1 MSEVWRTAAEWAA
14 DGLPGLPTTPQGLNK
29 LATRLAW
36 ERRRSEGREKAW
48 FYLTSA
54 LPAAA
59 RAEFE
64 ARARRAAA
72 ATALAETASA
82 ERRQIATAAPA
93 SLTARQRAVM
103 EARAAI
109 LLEVDRRVMAEG
121 LSVTVAVKSFA
132 ADAVAGRLPADLAA
146 LAVLAND
153 RSGGSVRIGER
164 ILFQWRAAK
173 ASGGVVA
180 LAPWPT
186 REKDPLP
193 TWFRDFLRFYAT
205 PQKRTVAHALD
216 MWRRAAPEANL
227 PTYRQVQVALGKL
240 GAVDRARGRLGPQ
253 ALKSLQ
259 AYKARD
265 TADLL
270 PTSVYVADGKTFDAE
285 VAHPIH
291 GQPFRP
297 ELTTI
302 IDAHT
307 RRIVGWSA
315 ALDESASAVIDA
327 LRSACCEAG
336 IPALFYSDRGPGYRN
351 AAMDAPLTGFLG
363 RLDITKMLA
372 RAYNSQAKGVVER
385 LNQVWSTLARELP
398 TYISR
403 DMDREAKTAVHKRTR
418 RDIALVGTSAL
429 LCPWGEFLAAAGDAV
444 ARYNARPHTS
454 LPRIPDPDTGK
465 WRHQTPDEAWAAA
478 CGRGFEPLT
487 VTAEEADD
495 LFRPW
500 VVRKA
505 RRCLVEWL
513 GNEYFAAALEP
524 FHGRDVIVGYDIRDA
539 SRVWIR
545 EIDLVDGERQP
556 GRLIAVAAFG
566 GNRTRYVPLTAER
579 DAIERRA
586 KGRLRRLG
594 KKIAVVEQELR
605 PAAFLEAAVEP
616 VMPAIDVTPAVL
628 AEPVP
633 IVARDPNARPIFADD
648 VAWARW
654 IAVRPEA
661 ATDGDRALARELLA
675 QPTMRS
681 LLAMSGLD
689 LPALSA
695 IARAGASGDRPSDAA
710 AA

>member
-1 MSEVWRTAAEWAA
+1 MIGAAEPWRTAREWIAEA
-14 DGLPGLPTTPQGLNK
+14 LPGLPGT
-29 LATRLAW
+29 
-36 ERRRSEGREKAW
+36 ERALQIRAKKEGWTSRARRARGGGQE
-48 FYLTSA
+48 FPLSA
-54 LPAAA
+54 LPAEA
-59 RAEFE
+59 RAEFS
-64 ARARRAAA
+64 ARARRAVA
-72 ATALAETASA
+72 ATALAETATA
-82 ERRQIATAAPA
+82 ERHQIATAAPA

-109 LLEVDRRVMAEG
+109 LIEIDRRVMAEG
-121 LSVTVAVKSFA
+121 LSVTAAVKTLA
-132 ADAVAGRLPADLAA
+132 ADAAEGRLSPDLATIA
-146 LAVLAND
+146 QQAND
-153 RSGGSVRIGER
+153 RAGGDRSIGER
-164 ILFQWRAAK
+164 TLFNWRSAK
-173 ASGGVVA
+173 AAGGVTA
-180 LAPWPT
+180 LAPKPT

-193 TWFRDFLRFYAT
+193 AWFRDFLRFYAT
-205 PQKRTVAHALD
+205 PQKRTAAHALD
-216 MWRRAAPEANL
+216 MWRRSAPDGAL
-227 PTYRQVQVALGKL
+227 PSYRQVQVALGKL
-240 GAVDRARGRLGPQ
+240 GAVDRNRGRLGPQ

-385 LNQVWSTLARELP
+385 LNHLWSTLARELP

-403 DMDREAKTAVHKRTR
+403 DMDREAKTAVHRRSR
-418 RDIALVGTSAL
+418 RDLALVGTSAL
-429 LCPWGEFLAAAGDAV
+429 LCPWPEFLAAAGDAV

-487 VTAEEADD
+487 VTEAEADD

-513 GNEYFAAALEP
+513 GNEYFAEALEP
-524 FHGRDVIVGYDIRDA
+524 FHGREVIVGYDIRDA
-539 SRVWIR
+539 SRVWLR

-566 GNRTRYVPLTAER
+566 GHRTRYVPLTAER

-594 KKIAVVEQELR
+594 RKIAVVEQELR
-605 PAAFLEAAVEP
+605 PTALLDLGSEP
-616 VMPAIDVTPAVL
+616 VMPAIDMAPAVL
-628 AEPVP
+628 TEPVP
-633 IVARDPNARPIFADD
+633 VIARDPNARPIFADD
-648 VAWARW
+648 VGWARW
-654 IAVRPEA
+654 IAARPDA
-661 ATDGDRALARELLA
+661 ATDSDRALARELLA
-675 QPTMRS
+675 QPTMRG
-681 LLAMSGLD
+681 LLSMSGVD

-695 IARAGASGDRPSDAA
+695 IARSVRPSGAA